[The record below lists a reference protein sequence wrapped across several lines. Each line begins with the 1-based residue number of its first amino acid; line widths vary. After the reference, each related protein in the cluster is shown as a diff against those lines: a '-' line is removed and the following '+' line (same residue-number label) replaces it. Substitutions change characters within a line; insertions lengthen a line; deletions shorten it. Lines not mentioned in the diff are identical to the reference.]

1 MFQLPTSRWSAIKDK
16 IVNIPIPADVI
27 CQTIE
32 NLPRTPTEAGIIP
45 VQLKRKKDY
54 KNTHLYQYIC
64 PQKVT
69 DALHQLKHCHKGYKD
84 THIIDLVENCT
95 NSDPENIF
103 LLEEHQ
109 NDEAV
114 IEVDSTEDEPE
125 AVKMNEE
132 ENERENEEENEENEY
147 IAKDSIR
154 KFQFDY
160 DKSIGMSENFP
171 ESLVNTDEP
180 HKVAPGEG
188 HFPTNILQDKDWDVL
203 GFPHLFKNGK
213 FGLRD
218 TKREKIF
225 IRPTILC
232 SMISEFR

>member
-1 MFQLPTSRWSAIKDK
+1 MVCHKDK

-69 DALHQLKHCHKGYKD
+69 DALHQLKLCHKGYKD
-84 THIIDLVENCT
+84 TQIIDLVENCL
-95 NSDPENIF
+95 NSDAENIF

-109 NDEAV
+109 DYEADEKENS
-114 IEVDSTEDEPE
+114 IEDDESE
-125 AVKMNEE
+125 AMEK
-132 ENERENEEENEENEY
+132 NEEENEENEY

-160 DKSIGMSENFP
+160 DKSIGMSQNFP
-171 ESLVNTDEP
+171 ESLVNTVTQCGSNLTRTLLVT
-180 HKVAPGEG
+180 HQC
-188 HFPTNILQDKDWDVL
+188 L
-203 GFPHLFKNGK
+203 
-213 FGLRD
+213 
-218 TKREKIF
+218 
-225 IRPTILC
+225 
-232 SMISEFR
+232 